1 MGNRTTYYK
10 YDEIKNELLDYVEN
24 NNLTLS
30 KALQDDD
37 LHFKVYNSYYFIVGY
52 YNAEQW
58 LIKDDR
64 NYTFEVL
71 RYVQEQEEIAL
82 GTIEKIDNAERLVN
96 LYAYWLGYEVIAE
109 LQAEQEEEFIYLDV
123 EVSPEWWNEE
133 E

>member
-1 MGNRTTYYK
+1 MINEIQYYK

-30 KALQDDD
+30 EALQDDD
-37 LHFKVYNSYYFIVGY
+37 LHYKVYNSDYFIIGY

-58 LIKDDR
+58 LIKNDR

-71 RYVQEQEEIAL
+71 GYVQEQEEIAL

-109 LQAEQEEEFIYLDV
+109 LQAEQEEE
-123 EVSPEWWNEE
+123 
-133 E
+133 

>member
-1 MGNRTTYYK
+1 MINEIGYYK
-10 YDEIKNELLDYVEN
+10 YDEIKTELLDYVEN

-30 KALQDDD
+30 EALQDDD
-37 LHFKVYNSYYFIVGY
+37 LHFNVYNSDYFIIGY

-58 LIKDDR
+58 LIKDNR

-71 RYVQEQEEIAL
+71 GYVQEQEENEL

-109 LQAEQEEEFIYLDV
+109 LQAEQEEE
-123 EVSPEWWNEE
+123 
-133 E
+133 

>member
-1 MGNRTTYYK
+1 MINEIEYYK

-30 KALQDDD
+30 EALQDDD
-37 LHFKVYNSYYFIVGY
+37 LHYKVYNSDYFIIGY

-58 LIKDDR
+58 LIKNDR

-71 RYVQEQEEIAL
+71 GYVQEQEEIAL

-109 LQAEQEEEFIYLDV
+109 LQAEQEE
-123 EVSPEWWNEE
+123 
-133 E
+133 

>member
-1 MGNRTTYYK
+1 MINEIQYYK

-30 KALQDDD
+30 EALQDDD
-37 LHFKVYNSYYFIVGY
+37 LHYKVYNSDYFIIGY

-58 LIKDDR
+58 LIKEDR

-71 RYVQEQEEIAL
+71 GYVQEQEEIAL

-109 LQAEQEEEFIYLDV
+109 LQAEQEEE
-123 EVSPEWWNEE
+123 
-133 E
+133 

>member
-1 MGNRTTYYK
+1 MINEIGYYK
-10 YDEIKNELLDYVEN
+10 YDEIKTELLDYVEN

-37 LHFKVYNSYYFIVGY
+37 LHFNVYNSDYFIIGY

-71 RYVQEQEEIAL
+71 GYVQEQEENEL

-109 LQAEQEEEFIYLDV
+109 LQAEQEEE
-123 EVSPEWWNEE
+123 
-133 E
+133 